1 MDKAFADAKAKIE
14 KADLKDKNI
23 AMAQAFTAKNVPT
36 FRILTDNSLAL
47 QVTKKIR
54 FNKYF

>member
-23 AMAQAFTAKNVPT
+23 AMAQAF
-36 FRILTDNSLAL
+36 IC
-47 QVTKKIR
+47 
-54 FNKYF
+54 

>member
-1 MDKAFADAKAKIE
+1 MDKAFTDAKAKIE

-47 QVTKKIR
+47 QVTK
-54 FNKYF
+54 N